1 MGKNLNDTKIIDL
14 RFLKASASI
23 SNNARGRVYEQ
34 ARVFGEA
41 SVSAKPQTKAA
52 SEIVGNGRV
61 YEHAQVFGKG
71 SVSDEPQT
79 ELQELLFRD

>member
-14 RFLKASASI
+14 RFLKASI

-52 SEIVGNGRV
+52 SEIVGDGRV

-71 SVSDEPQT
+71 SISDELQT